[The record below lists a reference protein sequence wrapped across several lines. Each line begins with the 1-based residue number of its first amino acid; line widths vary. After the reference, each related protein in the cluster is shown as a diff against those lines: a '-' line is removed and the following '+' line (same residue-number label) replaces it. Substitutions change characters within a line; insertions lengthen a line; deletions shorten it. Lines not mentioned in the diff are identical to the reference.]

1 MRRLTLCDVSGI
13 SQTLVVCVNIA
24 LGVLPHLVSPSLALQ
39 SSMLTPSNPLVM
51 PSERWMTNPIH
62 YRLISIR

>member
-51 PSERWMTNPIH
+51 PSQCYPFWGHSELTIMP
-62 YRLISIR
+62 